1 MEMTIYIAAIF
12 LLNIIHLLFLQDRL
26 NDISKDIAFIKDNL
40 LSK

>member
-1 MEMTIYIAAIF
+1 MEMTIYIAVIF

-26 NDISKDIAFIKDNL
+26 NDITKDIAFIKDNL